1 MAELVEN
8 CPRCGA
14 DQITFDVLADS
25 MVDEEYGWQSHHE
38 IFSVCRRCGRA
49 TIFFVK
55 LADPNHQRL
64 FRERNSILTKVQIV
78 NDYFK
83 ERRPVTIRD
92 TQGVPS
98 PALIPANIAAIFNEG
113 ASSLAGGCHNAA
125 GAMFRLCVDLA
136 TKGFLPEREE
146 DIAAPPNRNEREKLA
161 FRLQWL
167 FRHHLIPADLEELAA
182 CIREDGNDG
191 AHEGNLTQAEAE
203 DLLDFTIVLLERIY
217 TEPGRVAA
225 ARQRRLERHNPP

>member
-1 MAELVEN
+1 
-8 CPRCGA
+8 
-14 DQITFDVLADS
+14 
-25 MVDEEYGWQSHHE
+25 
-38 IFSVCRRCGRA
+38 
-49 TIFFVK
+49 
-55 LADPNHQRL
+55 
-64 FRERNSILTKVQIV
+64 
-78 NDYFK
+78 
-83 ERRPVTIRD
+83 
-92 TQGVPS
+92 
-98 PALIPANIAAIFNEG
+98 
-113 ASSLAGGCHNAA
+113 
-125 GAMFRLCVDLA
+125 MFRLCVDLA